1 MLIKQKS
8 LLLLRNWAHVAS
20 GELLTVFILSL
31 RIKLNGANSYSA
43 MIILNN
49 IVNTGQRL
57 EQKKKHPCTDER

>member
-1 MLIKQKS
+1 M
-8 LLLLRNWAHVAS
+8 AS

-31 RIKLNGANSYSA
+31 RIELNGANSYSA

-57 EQKKKHPCTDER
+57 EQEKKHPYTGER